1 MVIQILFGYDEGIL
15 TRRIRIQ
22 FGASM
27 LAFACAG
34 VLCHAEEGETVA
46 TPNTRVPAYLRLLPG
61 AASGTSG
68 AWRMPTQHERFEQ
81 YINSTFS
88 PKTMV
93 YSGLAAGIR
102 MANGT
107 PREWEGGMEGYG
119 MRFSNSYGRTVIR
132 GTIRYGMAAML
143 NEDIRSYRMPQET
156 AGKRLVQVLITPVT
170 SRNSAGN
177 RQFSTSKVVAGVGAN
192 AIARTWLPQSEQ
204 GVGQIAISCGMW
216 YTYDV
221 IWGLGREFLPD
232 LFRKKK

>member
-1 MVIQILFGYDEGIL
+1 MVTEILFGYHGGIL

-22 FGASM
+22 IGAAAFG
-27 LAFACAG
+27 LALAG
-34 VLCHAEEGETVA
+34 IPCFAEEGETVA
-46 TPNTRVPAYLRLLPG
+46 TPNTRMPAYLRLLPG
-61 AASGTSG
+61 STAPTSG

-81 YINSTFS
+81 YLNSTFS
-88 PKTMV
+88 PKAMV
-93 YSGLAAGIR
+93 YSGIAAGIR

-119 MRFSNSYGRTVIR
+119 MRFSNSYGRTIIR

-143 NEDIRSYRMPQET
+143 NEDIRSYRMPQES
-156 AGKRLVQVLITPVT
+156 AGKRLVHVLITPVT
-170 SRNSAGN
+170 SKNSAGH

-192 AIARTWLPQSEQ
+192 AIARTWLPPSEQ

-221 IWGLGREFLPD
+221 LWGLGREFLPD